1 MRTSETN
8 SFDPWI
14 VAYVCIPVLV
24 VWLSILACI
33 RCKPPGFPILTRA
46 QHLRLSGR
54 SFNV

>member
-14 VAYVCIPVLV
+14 VAYVCIPVLF
-24 VWLSILACI
+24 VWLSILACM